1 MYSSIICLF
10 KGEMMSSKITKGIIS
25 FLSVL
30 CISSISYAEDE
41 KKVID
46 PMLAIP
52 TAQVHKTIDKTIQD
66 LANRL
71 FNSSKVTREELND
84 IAITSFVDL
93 HQFDKTTH
101 FGRTLSEGFFDELFI
116 RGFNVSDFRGQG
128 TLSINK
134 AGEYFLTRDVKLL
147 NKDVQSGYVLVGT
160 YTMFENKIL
169 INARIM
175 DNQNG
180 RILAS
185 ARANYVTND
194 CRIVQNCKKPR
205 IINIVSDKYKKNS
218 SRENVSVVDQ
228 KKISLKQHFVKNQP
242 VEQEEVLEVKTKTQF
257 PLVNLIK

>member
-1 MYSSIICLF
+1 
-10 KGEMMSSKITKGIIS
+10 MSSKITKGIIS
-25 FLSVL
+25 LVSVL
-30 CISSISYAEDE
+30 CINSISYATE
-41 KKVID
+41 KQNVID

-52 TAQVHKTIDKTIQD
+52 TAKAHQTIDKTIQD

-71 FNSSKVTREELND
+71 FSSSKISKEAVND

-134 AGEYFLTRDVKLL
+134 EGEYFLTRDVKLL
-147 NKDVQSGYVLVGT
+147 NKDVQSDYVLVGT
-160 YTMFENKIL
+160 YTSFENKIL

-185 ARANYVTND
+185 ARANYITDD
-194 CRIVQNCKKPR
+194 CKVLQNCKKPR
-205 IINIVSDKYKKNS
+205 VINIVSDNYKKNN
-218 SRENVSVVDQ
+218 SRENISAVD
-228 KKISLKQHFVKNQP
+228 KKEIRLKQHFITKQP
-242 VEQEEVLEVKTKTQF
+242 MEQEEVMEVKTKTQF

>member
-1 MYSSIICLF
+1 
-10 KGEMMSSKITKGIIS
+10 MSSKITKGIIS
-25 FLSVL
+25 LVSVVYV
-30 CISSISYAEDE
+30 STFSYADEE
-41 KKVID
+41 KKVINS
-46 PMLAIP
+46 MLAIP
-52 TAQVHKTIDKTIQD
+52 SVQVHQTIDKTIQD

-134 AGEYFLTRDVKLL
+134 EGEYFLTREIKLL
-147 NKDVQSGYVLVGT
+147 DKDIQSGYVLVGT
-160 YTMFENKIL
+160 YTTFENKVL

-175 DNQNG
+175 DNQSG
-180 RILAS
+180 KILAS
-185 ARANYVTND
+185 ARANYITDD
-194 CRIVQNCKKPR
+194 CKVLQNCKKQR
-205 IINIVSDKYKKNS
+205 IINIVSSSYKKNN
-218 SRENVSVVDQ
+218 SRENISAVN
-228 KKISLKQHFVKNQP
+228 KKEIRLKQHFINKQP
-242 VEQEEVLEVKTKTQF
+242 MEQEEAVEVKTKTQF

>member
-1 MYSSIICLF
+1 
-10 KGEMMSSKITKGIIS
+10 MSSKITKGIIS
-25 FLSVL
+25 FLSMVF
-30 CISSISYAEDE
+30 IIGSAYADE
-41 KKVID
+41 KKVVD

-52 TAQVHKTIDKTIQD
+52 TAQAHQTIDKTIQD

-71 FNSSKVTREELND
+71 FSSSKISKEAIND

-116 RGFNVSDFRGQG
+116 RGFHVSDFRGQG

-134 AGEYFLTRDVKLL
+134 EGEYFLTRDVKLL
-147 NKDVQSGYVLVGT
+147 NKDVQSDYVLVGT
-160 YTMFENKIL
+160 YTIFENKVL

-185 ARANYVTND
+185 ARANYITND
-194 CRIVQNCKKPR
+194 C
-205 IINIVSDKYKKNS
+205 
-218 SRENVSVVDQ
+218 NVLQS
-228 KKISLKQHFVKNQP
+228 FV
-242 VEQEEVLEVKTKTQF
+242 
-257 PLVNLIK
+257 I

>member
-1 MYSSIICLF
+1 
-10 KGEMMSSKITKGIIS
+10 MSSKITKGIIS
-25 FLSVL
+25 LLSVVF
-30 CISSISYAEDE
+30 ITGTAYAEE
-41 KKVID
+41 KKVVD

-52 TAQVHKTIDKTIQD
+52 TAQAHQTIDKTIQD

-71 FNSSKVTREELND
+71 FSSSRISKEAIND

-134 AGEYFLTRDVKLL
+134 EGEYFLTRDVKLL
-147 NKDVQSGYVLVGT
+147 NKDVQSDYILVGT
-160 YTMFENKIL
+160 YTIFENKIL

-185 ARANYVTND
+185 ARANYITND
-194 CRIVQNCKKPR
+194 CKVLLNCKKPR
-205 IINIVSDKYKKNS
+205 IINIVSEEYKKNN
-218 SRENVSVVDQ
+218 SRENVSVVDN
-228 KKISLKQHFVKNQP
+228 KEMSIKQHFVKKQP
-242 VEQEEVLEVKTKTQF
+242 IEEEVIEVKTKTPF

>member
-1 MYSSIICLF
+1 MNN
-10 KGEMMSSKITKGIIS
+10 KITKGIIS
-25 FLSVL
+25 FLSMVF
-30 CISSISYAEDE
+30 IIGSAYADE
-41 KKVID
+41 KKVVD

-52 TAQVHKTIDKTIQD
+52 TAQAHQTIDKTIQD

-71 FNSSKVTREELND
+71 FSSSKISKEAIND

-116 RGFNVSDFRGQG
+116 RGFHVSDFRGQG

-134 AGEYFLTRDVKLL
+134 EGEYFLTRDVKLL
-147 NKDVQSGYVLVGT
+147 NKDVQSDYVLVGT
-160 YTMFENKIL
+160 YTIFENKVL

-185 ARANYVTND
+185 ARANYITND
-194 CRIVQNCKKPR
+194 CNVLQNCKKPR
-205 IINIVSDKYKKNS
+205 IINIVSDAYKKNS
-218 SRENVSVVDQ
+218 SRENVSVVD
-228 KKISLKQHFVKNQP
+228 KKEISLKQHFVKKQLD
-242 VEQEEVLEVKTKTQF
+242 EQEEVMEVKTKTPF

>member
-1 MYSSIICLF
+1 
-10 KGEMMSSKITKGIIS
+10 MSSKITKGIIS
-25 FLSVL
+25 FLSMVF
-30 CISSISYAEDE
+30 IIGSAYADE
-41 KKVID
+41 KKVVD

-52 TAQVHKTIDKTIQD
+52 TAQAHQTIDKTIQD

-71 FNSSKVTREELND
+71 FSSSKISKEAIND

-116 RGFNVSDFRGQG
+116 RGFHVSDFRGQG

-134 AGEYFLTRDVKLL
+134 EGEYFLTRDVKLL
-147 NKDVQSGYVLVGT
+147 NKDVQSDYVLVGT
-160 YTMFENKIL
+160 YTIFENKVL

-185 ARANYVTND
+185 ARANYITND
-194 CRIVQNCKKPR
+194 CNVLQNCKKPR
-205 IINIVSDKYKKNS
+205 IINIVSDAYKKNS
-218 SRENVSVVDQ
+218 SRENVSVVD
-228 KKISLKQHFVKNQP
+228 KKEISLKQHFVKKQLD
-242 VEQEEVLEVKTKTQF
+242 EQEEVMEVKTKTPF